1 MARATIAA
9 PSTNAV
15 MRAED
20 PSFLRLWHG
29 FLTGRILVALALLM
43 LQGLGQ
49 ALCQN
54 TRPPELSVLLD
65 YLAATVQLR
74 WQGKSAALAHL
85 FGNIGHNRSFILMCF
100 RRPA

>member
-49 ALCQN
+49 ALSQN
-54 TRPPELSVLLD
+54 TRPLELSVSLA
-65 YLAATVQLR
+65 YLAATVLLR
-74 WQGKSAALAHL
+74 WLGKDAAPAPSAASLTSCCWRAAT
-85 FGNIGHNRSFILMCF
+85 
-100 RRPA
+100 RPRA